1 LEKGNKEIIMKFSAR
16 TLTVL
21 KNFATINPSIQF
33 NEGNVLR
40 TISPNKTILAKATL
54 SDTIEGSFCIYDLS
68 RFLGVVSLFEDP
80 TFELKE
86 KLAVIKSQGR
96 KVSYTYADPSTFV
109 LPPNKEIKLPTVDI
123 NFKLTAEQYSEI
135 MKALGVMSFPDLVVA
150 GEEGKI
156 YLRATDTKNPS
167 ADKYD
172 IEVGDTDG
180 TFSAVFRTENLKMLS
195 GSYDVSISSKGISH
209 FKSDDIEY
217 WVSVESNSTF

>member
-1 LEKGNKEIIMKFSAR
+1 MKLSAR

-54 SDTIEGSFCIYDLS
+54 ADTVESTFAIYDLS
-68 RFLGVVSLFEDP
+68 RFLGVVSLFDEP
-80 TFELKE
+80 VFELKE

-96 KVSYTYADPSTFV
+96 KVSYTYADPSNLV
-109 LPPNKEIKLPTVDI
+109 LPPNKEITLPSVDVS
-123 NFKLTAEQYSEI
+123 FKLTADQYSEI

-150 GEEGKI
+150 GEEGSI
-156 YLRATDTKNPS
+156 VLRATDTKNPS
-167 ADKYD
+167 SDKYD
-172 IEVGDTDG
+172 IEVGQTDK

-195 GSYDVSISSKGISH
+195 GNYDINISSKGISH
-209 FKSDDIEY
+209 FKSDDVEY
-217 WVSVESNSTF
+217 WVSIESSSTF

>member
-1 LEKGNKEIIMKFSAR
+1 MKLSAR

-54 SDTIEGSFCIYDLS
+54 VDTVESTFAIYDLS
-68 RFLGVVSLFEDP
+68 RFLGVVSLFDEP
-80 TFELKE
+80 VFELKE

-96 KVSYTYADPSTFV
+96 KVSYTYADPSNLV
-109 LPPNKEIKLPTVDI
+109 LPPNKEITLPSVDV
-123 NFKLTAEQYSEI
+123 NFKLTADQYSEI

-150 GEEGKI
+150 GEEGSI
-156 YLRATDTKNPS
+156 VLRATDTKNPS
-167 ADKYD
+167 SDKYD
-172 IEVGDTDG
+172 IEVGQTDK

-195 GSYDVSISSKGISH
+195 GNYDISISSKGISH
-209 FKSDDIEY
+209 FKSDDVEY
-217 WVSVESNSTF
+217 WVSIESSSTF

>member
-1 LEKGNKEIIMKFSAR
+1 MKLSAR

-54 SDTIEGSFCIYDLS
+54 TDSVESTFAIYDLS
-68 RFLGVVSLFEDP
+68 RFLGVVSLFSEP
-80 TFELKE
+80 VFELKE

-96 KVSYTYADPSTFV
+96 KVSYTYADPSNLV
-109 LPPNKEIKLPTVDI
+109 LPPNKEIKLPSVDV
-123 NFKLTAEQYSEI
+123 NFKLTSEQYSEI

-150 GEEGKI
+150 GEEGSI
-156 YLRATDTKNPS
+156 VLRATDTKNPS
-167 ADKYD
+167 SDKYD
-172 IEVGDTDG
+172 IEVGQTDK

-195 GSYDVSISSKGISH
+195 GNYDISISSKGISH
-209 FKSDDIEY
+209 FKSDDVEY
-217 WVSVESNSTF
+217 WVSIESSSTF